1 MLRVYFLG
9 NDAVIAMQPVRI
21 YDGTNMSDATLLR
34 TLTGGLGTP
43 TTAPNSNDMVVLS
56 TDIPA
61 LFSSLPQSTLD
72 ILSLPSMQNRVQHIQ
87 IGFDDES
94 SDYPKAILS
103 IDNHEDCLT
112 LHELDLPKLI
122 TRVNL
127 ILRALSNVQV

>member
-43 TTAPNSNDMVVLS
+43 TTAPNSNDMVVLNS
-56 TDIPA
+56 DIPA
-61 LFSSLPQSTLD
+61 LFGSLPQSTLD
-72 ILSLPSMQNRVQHIQ
+72 ILSRPSMQGRVQHIQ

-94 SDYPKAILS
+94 SDYPKAVLE
-103 IDNHEDCLT
+103 IDGHKNCLT
-112 LHELDLPKLI
+112 VYHVDLPKLI
-122 TRVNL
+122 TRVNI
-127 ILRALSNVQV
+127 ILGALSNEQV